1 MMTGPAQRPLEG
13 LLVIDLSQFLSGP
26 LAALKLADL
35 GARVIK
41 IERPEGDLGRR
52 IYLSD
57 LDIAGTNTLFHA
69 INRNKEG
76 YAANL
81 KSPADLAKVKALVA
95 KADVVI
101 QNFRPGVIR
110 QYGLDYAGVCSLNRR
125 AVYASIS
132 GYGDEGEW
140 VGLPGQDLLAQA
152 RSGLMWLSGDAADPP
167 VPMGLAIADQLAA
180 HNTVQGILAGLI
192 QRGRTGAGTHVQTS
206 LLEALLDFQ
215 FEVLTTHLNDRE
227 LRLPAR
233 SAVNNAH
240 AYLAAPYGVYATTDG
255 FLAVAMTSIPRLAE
269 VIGCEAIA
277 GYSDPRTWFAQRDE
291 IKSRLAAHLGTRTTA
306 EWLSLLVPADIW
318 AAEVLDWTR
327 LTASPGFQS
336 LEFLQTLQLANGATI
351 KTTRSPIRFAG
362 ETLRS
367 ARPAPAIGE
376 HNETI
381 ESDFALDGNGPLV
394 REREKDN
401 ETI

>member
-1 MMTGPAQRPLEG
+1 MSSGTVPRPLDG
-13 LLVIDLSQFLSGP
+13 LLVVDLSQFLSGP

-57 LDIAGTNTLFHA
+57 VDIAGTNTLFQA
-69 INRNKEG
+69 INRNKDG
-76 YAANL
+76 YSADL
-81 KSPADLAKVKALVA
+81 KSPSDLAKVKALVA

-101 QNFRPGVIR
+101 QNFRPGVIV
-110 QYGLDYAGVCSLNRR
+110 QYGLDYAGVRALNPR

-152 RSGLMWLSGDAADPP
+152 RSGLMWLSGDAEDPP

-180 HNTVQGILAGLI
+180 HNAVQGILAGLI
-192 QRGRTGAGTHVQTS
+192 QRGGTGTGTHVQTS
-206 LLEALLDFQ
+206 LLEALLDLQ
-215 FEVLTTHLNDRE
+215 FEVLTTHLNDRGN
-227 LRLPAR
+227 RLPAR
-233 SAVNNAH
+233 SAVSNAH

-255 FLAVAMTSIPRLAE
+255 YLAVAMTPIPKLAE
-269 VIGCEAIA
+269 VIGCTAMA
-277 GYSDPRTWFAQRDE
+277 DYSDPGVWFTQRDQ
-291 IKSRLAAHLGTRTTA
+291 IKSRLAEHLGTRTTG
-306 EWLSLLVPADIW
+306 EWLALLVSADIW

-327 LTASPGFQS
+327 LTASAGFQA
-336 LEFLQTLQLANGATI
+336 LDFLQTLRLADGESI

-362 ETLRS
+362 QTLRS
-367 ARPAPAIGE
+367 PRPAPAIGE
-376 HNETI
+376 HNQTI
-381 ESDFALDGNGPLV
+381 GREFALDGNGP
-394 REREKDN
+394 
-401 ETI
+401 

>member
-1 MMTGPAQRPLEG
+1 MSAPPRPLDG

-41 IERPEGDLGRR
+41 VERPDGDLGRR

-57 LDIAGTNTLFHA
+57 VDTAGTNTLFHA

-76 YAANL
+76 YSANL
-81 KSPADLAKVKALVA
+81 KSPTDLVKVKALVA

-101 QNFRPGVIR
+101 QNFRPGVIV
-110 QYGLDYAGVCSLNRR
+110 QYDLDYAGVSALNPR

-152 RSGLMWLSGDAADPP
+152 RSGLMWLSGDAEDPP
-167 VPMGLAIADQLAA
+167 VPMGLAVADQLAA
-180 HNTVQGILAGLI
+180 HNTVQGILAALI
-192 QRGRTGAGTHVQTS
+192 QRGKTGNGTHVQTS

-215 FEVLTTHLNDRE
+215 FEVLTTHLNDRGN
-227 LRLPAR
+227 RLPAR

-240 AYLAAPYGVYATTDG
+240 AYLAAPYGVYATNDG
-255 FLAVAMTSIPRLAE
+255 YLAVAMTPIPKLAE
-269 VIGCEAIA
+269 VIGCTAIA
-277 GYSDPRTWFAQRDE
+277 SYSDPAEWFTQRDE
-291 IKSRLAAHLGTRTTA
+291 IKSRLAAHLKTKATA
-306 EWLSLLVPADIW
+306 EWLALLVPADIW
-318 AAEVLDWTR
+318 AAEVLDWTK
-327 LTASPGFQS
+327 LAASPGFQA
-336 LEFLQTLQLANGATI
+336 LDFLQTLRLAGG
-351 KTTRSPIRFAG
+351 KSVRTTRSPIRFAG

-367 ARPAPAIGE
+367 PRPAPAIGE
-376 HNETI
+376 HNRSI
-381 ESDFALDGNGPLV
+381 EREFALDGNGP
-394 REREKDN
+394 
-401 ETI
+401 

>member
-1 MMTGPAQRPLEG
+1 MSAPPRPLDG

-41 IERPEGDLGRR
+41 VERPDGDLGRR

-57 LDIAGTNTLFHA
+57 VDTAGTNTLFHA

-76 YAANL
+76 YSANL
-81 KSPADLAKVKALVA
+81 KSPTDLVKVKALVA

-101 QNFRPGVIR
+101 QNFRPGVIV
-110 QYGLDYAGVCSLNRR
+110 QYDLDYAGVSALNPR

-152 RSGLMWLSGDAADPP
+152 RSGLMWLSGDAEDPP
-167 VPMGLAIADQLAA
+167 VPMGLAVADQLAA
-180 HNTVQGILAGLI
+180 HNTVQGILAALI
-192 QRGRTGAGTHVQTS
+192 QRGKTGNGTHVQTS

-215 FEVLTTHLNDRE
+215 FEVLTTHLNDRGN
-227 LRLPAR
+227 RLPAR

-240 AYLAAPYGVYATTDG
+240 AYLAAPYGVYATNDG
-255 FLAVAMTSIPRLAE
+255 YLAVAMTPIPKLAE
-269 VIGCEAIA
+269 VIGCTAIA
-277 GYSDPRTWFAQRDE
+277 SYSDPAEWFTQRDE
-291 IKSRLAAHLGTRTTA
+291 IKSRLAAHLKTKATA
-306 EWLSLLVPADIW
+306 EWLALLVPADIW
-318 AAEVLDWTR
+318 AAEVLDWTK
-327 LTASPGFQS
+327 LAASPGFQA
-336 LEFLQTLQLANGATI
+336 LDFLQTLRLAGGELVR
-351 KTTRSPIRFAG
+351 TTRSPIRFAG

-367 ARPAPAIGE
+367 PRPAPAIGE
-376 HNETI
+376 HNRSI
-381 ESDFALDGNGPLV
+381 EREFALDGNGP
-394 REREKDN
+394 
-401 ETI
+401 

>member
-1 MMTGPAQRPLEG
+1 MSAPPRPLDG

-41 IERPEGDLGRR
+41 VERPDGDLGRR

-57 LDIAGTNTLFHA
+57 VDTAGTNTLFHA

-76 YAANL
+76 YSANL
-81 KSPADLAKVKALVA
+81 KSPTDLVKVKALVA

-101 QNFRPGVIR
+101 QNFRPGVIV
-110 QYGLDYAGVCSLNRR
+110 QYDLDYAGVSALNPR

-152 RSGLMWLSGDAADPP
+152 RSGLMWLSGDAEDPP
-167 VPMGLAIADQLAA
+167 VPMGLAVADQLAA
-180 HNTVQGILAGLI
+180 HNTVQGILAALI
-192 QRGRTGAGTHVQTS
+192 QRGKTGNGTHVQTS

-215 FEVLTTHLNDRE
+215 FEVLTTHLNDRGN
-227 LRLPAR
+227 RLPAR

-240 AYLAAPYGVYATTDG
+240 AYLAAPYGVYATNDG
-255 FLAVAMTSIPRLAE
+255 YLAVAMTPIPKLAE
-269 VIGCEAIA
+269 VIGCTAIA
-277 GYSDPRTWFAQRDE
+277 SYSDPAEWFTQRDE
-291 IKSRLAAHLGTRTTA
+291 IKSRLAAHLKTKATA
-306 EWLSLLVPADIW
+306 EWLALLVPADIW
-318 AAEVLDWTR
+318 AAEVLDWTK
-327 LTASPGFQS
+327 LAASPGFQA
-336 LEFLQTLQLANGATI
+336 LDFLQTLRLAGGESVR
-351 KTTRSPIRFAG
+351 TTRSPIRFAG

-367 ARPAPAIGE
+367 PRPAPAIGE
-376 HNETI
+376 HNRSI
-381 ESDFALDGNGPLV
+381 EREFALDGNGP
-394 REREKDN
+394 
-401 ETI
+401 